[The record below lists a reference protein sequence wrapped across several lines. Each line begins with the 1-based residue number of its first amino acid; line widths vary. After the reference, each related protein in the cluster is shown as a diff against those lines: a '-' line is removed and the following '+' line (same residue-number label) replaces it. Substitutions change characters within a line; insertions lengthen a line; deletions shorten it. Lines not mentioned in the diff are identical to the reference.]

1 MTHNNQFQV
10 TMNFTKN
17 DIVRLLTGETCRIL
31 NLPGTFMSNGSY
43 EVVEVQS
50 TMEGKFLDIEDV
62 NKKKKRMWV
71 KPKQIAY
78 SISQGNGNTLSD
90 YFEIV
95 HDDEI
100 QIIPKELI
108 DVELVEENGFK
119 TIKLIYE
126 NKTVNILIGE
136 FNPIKNENK

>member
-1 MTHNNQFQV
+1 M
-10 TMNFTKN
+10 MNFTKN
-17 DIVRLLTGETCRIL
+17 DIVRLMTGETCRIL

-50 TMEGKFLDIEDV
+50 TMEGKFLDVEDV

-78 SISQGNGNTLSD
+78 SVSQGNGNTLSD

>member
-1 MTHNNQFQV
+1 
-10 TMNFTKN
+10 MNFTKN

-50 TMEGKFLDIEDV
+50 TMEGKFLDVEDV

-100 QIIPKELI
+100 QIIPKELM